1 MLEMWL
7 PAAVLGNVFA
17 LYWLARA
24 ARMYAPDLRVW
35 TVLRWQPA
43 ETESKSDG
51 PRAPMPGQLGPAAY
65 APTADSDD
73 LIEPGALQQL
83 RDAGRKLRPVR
94 RQQRMRAHRFGR
106 CLWVSAC
113 YAPLQGATHKPS
125 FSP

>member
-7 PAAVLGNVFA
+7 PAAVLGNMFA

-43 ETESKSDG
+43 ETEPKSDG
-51 PRAPMPGQLGPAAY
+51 SRATKPGQLGPAAC

-94 RQQRMRAHRFGR
+94 RQQQLHAHRAR
-106 CLWVSAC
+106 LCLWVSAC
-113 YAPLQGATHKPS
+113 YAPLQGATHKP
-125 FSP
+125 FSSP